1 MTTLT
6 IHRDDEPLTVFLDW
20 SLCDE
25 QVTALTAHT
34 RTGLTVTLSP
44 TEENDA
50 LEKIYSEMP
59 SVNYYEIY

>member
-25 QVTALTAHT
+25 QVTSLSAST

-50 LEKIYSEMP
+50 LEKIYSETP
-59 SVNYYEIY
+59 VNYYEMY